1 MFFLDNIYYN
11 LSGEQIFTVGVKTE
25 EIKEVIRKLS
35 DTNENT
41 EYSIESLTE
50 KQIKNILELVEKL

>member
-11 LSGEQIFTVGVKTE
+11 LSGEPIFTDGVKTE
-25 EIKEVIRKLS
+25 EIKADKRKLS